1 MIAGNSWV
9 SCLLTLVNLRGGR
22 LLWNPEEPLS
32 QRKGGDLPKQRGW
45 RRKYATHKW
54 LWYPASKRAPLKPH
68 AFVQSLHVDQ
78 RWSLRSEEYSK
89 TKGDFSLP
97 SHGHK
102 SHWNFFT
109 GLLDYLLW
117 NNPAPCWGHSSS
129 PVQSPTWRGTW
140 ALLPSTVSTDLPA
153 TRLNHHGNRPSRS
166 SPGFRRPSP
175 QFTSDCY
182 LIRGPKPEPAEPNC
196 SKFLIHVNGQQ

>member
-109 GLLDYLLW
+109 GLFDYLLW

-129 PVQSPTWRGTW
+129 PVQSPTWRGTEPFSLQQW
-140 ALLPSTVSTDLPA
+140 VLTCQPPDWTTMETDPPGLVQVSDDLHPSSHLTA
-153 TRLNHHGNRPSRS
+153 
-166 SPGFRRPSP
+166 
-175 QFTSDCY
+175 
-182 LIRGPKPEPAEPNC
+182 I
-196 SKFLIHVNGQQ
+196 